1 MHLRHRA
8 KTPIE
13 FGVQQ
18 HPHHRRGVD
27 ERRVIWSAGLKQ
39 QDPCVRISGESI
51 RKNAARRTGA
61 YDDEIIHN
69 QKYYWKIVM
78 IGGKFTLVT
87 KNKTKGN
94 YG

>member
-1 MHLRHRA
+1 M
-8 KTPIE
+8 
-13 FGVQQ
+13 
-18 HPHHRRGVD
+18 D
-27 ERRVIWSAGLKQ
+27 EWRVIGPAGFKQ
-39 QDPCVRISGESI
+39 QDPCIRIGGEPI
-51 RKNAARRTGA
+51 RQNASRRTGA